1 MIISN
6 DIIVT
11 LTSLKD
17 IGVKGFGTQKILAL
31 GDKIRKTNSSV
42 ANLGELYDI
51 FQEME
56 EPIFHDIEQSVL
68 IKAHDFAKKI
78 IEESKY
84 LGISHIGYF
93 DPSFPKSLR
102 QTTDE
107 TGKKTPPTLI
117 WYRGDLSLSNKPGIA
132 VVGTRDAT
140 LDGIAGGR
148 YLSAEFAKRGF
159 NIVSGLAKGCD
170 TSGHLGALDVHG
182 KTTAILADGLDAE
195 SIYPPE
201 NIGLAER
208 IINEGGLI
216 ISEYHI
222 RQKVNRYNLVARD
235 RLQPALAL
243 ATLVIQT
250 GIKGGTMHA
259 ANTTLS
265 AKKPLYTMYFK
276 NAETNS
282 LDICKGNAELV
293 SRGARYISGIDLEN
307 TLNRITGELLTNKA

>member
-6 DIIVT
+6 EIIVT
-11 LTSLKD
+11 LTSLKE
-17 IGVKGFGTQKILAL
+17 IGVKGFGTQKILAIGNKL
-31 GDKIRKTNSSV
+31 RKSSSSV
-42 ANLGELYDI
+42 ANLSELYDV

-56 EPIFHDIEQSVL
+56 EPIFHSITQSDL
-68 IKAHDFAKKI
+68 IKANDFAKKL
-78 IEESKY
+78 IEESES

-93 DPSFPKSLR
+93 DPSFPESLR
-102 QTTDE
+102 HTIDE
-107 TGKKTPPTLI
+107 TGKKTPPSLI

-132 VVGTRDAT
+132 VIGTRDAT
-140 LDGIAGGR
+140 PDAIAGGR

-182 KTTAILADGLDAE
+182 KTTAILADGLDVE

-201 NIGLAER
+201 NIGLAKR
-208 IINEGGLI
+208 IIDEGGLI

-222 RQKVNRYNLVARD
+222 RQKANRYNLVARD

-259 ANTTLS
+259 ANATLS
-265 AKKPLYTMYFK
+265 AKKPLYTMLFK
-276 NAETNS
+276 NAATNS

-293 SRGARYISGIDLEN
+293 SRGARYISGVDLNN
-307 TLNRITGELLTNKA
+307 TLNKITGELLTNIA